1 MPVPDEEGQG
11 ELVPE
16 ALGLPVPVPHSVA
29 AVVGL
34 VDAERVELRDGLCVP
49 DVEPLSVVL
58 TVGLALLLGEGEP
71 LVDWDA
77 LTLLQALGV
86 RVDVLHALPDTLLE
100 KEDEG
105 EAEGLPEG
113 EALAVLQ
120 PLPEPEGERK
130 EDSVPVPVWD

>member
-49 DVEPLSVVL
+49 DAEPLSVVL

-71 LVDWDA
+71 L
-77 LTLLQALGV
+77 
-86 RVDVLHALPDTLLE
+86 
-100 KEDEG
+100 
-105 EAEGLPEG
+105 
-113 EALAVLQ
+113 
-120 PLPEPEGERK
+120 
-130 EDSVPVPVWD
+130 